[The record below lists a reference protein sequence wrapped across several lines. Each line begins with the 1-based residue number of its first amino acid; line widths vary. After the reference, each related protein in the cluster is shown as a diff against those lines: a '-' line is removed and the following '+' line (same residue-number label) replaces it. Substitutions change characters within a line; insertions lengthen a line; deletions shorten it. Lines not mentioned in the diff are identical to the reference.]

1 MILFLTK
8 GERHYNRT
16 NLLINLF
23 HCLIKYLTVTIYVTS
38 ILASKSIIGSYLICI
53 FNVNFHFVD
62 SLIKFI
68 DTPKQYMY

>member
-8 GERHYNRT
+8 GERQYNRT

-23 HCLIKYLTVTIYVTS
+23 HCLIKYLTVTIYDTS
-38 ILASKSIIGSYLICI
+38 ILTSKSIIGSYLICI

-68 DTPKQYMY
+68 GHS